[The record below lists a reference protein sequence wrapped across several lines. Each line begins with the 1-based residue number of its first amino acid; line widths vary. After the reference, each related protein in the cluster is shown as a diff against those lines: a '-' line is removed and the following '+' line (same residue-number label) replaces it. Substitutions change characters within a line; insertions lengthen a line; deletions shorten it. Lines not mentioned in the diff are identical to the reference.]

1 MECCVGVSIETVLQI
16 VELYTEVNN
25 LKKTDA
31 SDCSP
36 SSEWM
41 DEGLQ
46 SETSVF
52 LKLFTTV

>member
-1 MECCVGVSIETVLQI
+1 MECCVGVSTETDLQ
-16 VELYTEVNN
+16 VVKFDTVVKKNF
-25 LKKTDA
+25 KKTYV

-41 DEGLQ
+41 NDEGLQ

-52 LKLFTTV
+52 LL